1 MKTKIKR
8 HSRSVLSVV
17 LAVCM
22 LLSCMT
28 AGMIMTDAAKVDGES
43 VSWNSSTDRFSYSV
57 NNGTWHDAYFSSG
70 GVTTFTVPN
79 DNSTVQFKLNF
90 NGTVYNHNSSQST
103 FSADGMHSKDG
114 ETRLA
119 KTGGSDY
126 SVSGV
131 YADTYTV
138 KLTTTVNNGEVNFKI
153 NGTYVERASYWT
165 VVGDSEELFGGTW
178 NTTNTDN
185 DLDLTKT
192 PYEWTKNG
200 VFLSAG
206 DIEYKVVKNHDW
218 KGCYPSGDNQKKT
231 VDASGI
237 YNVKVTYDG
246 NATLTMTIEPA
257 AKRTLTVQQITN
269 ATVTASYGSQTAA
282 EGQSLTEVPA
292 GADVTV
298 NVTPDSG
305 HKCTGVSAGSSTATG
320 SGTNWTL
327 KMPNSDATLSATIAA
342 YTAQMRTIY
351 FYNKYTQYPMVTIYA
366 YYKDGSGNITEE
378 IFGTGKTMTKLPNSD
393 IWTID
398 VPEDAYVK
406 FMGEGKNTG
415 ELQPVDNHPAAPKYV
430 PGPDR
435 DNPGNGGDWGEYIER
450 NNVYSVNEGENM
462 SSSNLF
468 TGITATFFDYY
479 VDNEVTGGWLT
490 GITAESDYKCSGY
503 TNDPY
508 RTYLNAALSNY
519 ADNTNEPKNNITYPL
534 YWGNNKNIN
543 GDDIDAIA
551 NVHSGDLFN
560 FYLSVNNSAK
570 LNPPSTAM
578 QSLAGNTLAG
588 GNIHHYKADAA
599 DNNGAAMAFF
609 DEDFL
614 SGENSQSK
622 ALATILHSPKFPV
635 RKDAASRTLYL
646 DTSAN
651 TGWEGYNAVM
661 RAVFFNSSTDE
672 AGRHIVQAAKVADH
686 LYAVAVPS
694 DYAKVQW
701 WRGDPNNVGNA
712 WNYGN
717 EVSIPT
723 DNNIVCKI
731 KNGAFDN
738 NDEWVASSSTTTTHT
753 YYEYDSTNGKDNA
766 YITDINTTDK
776 TANLSYYDQASGKY
790 VQSQNNI
797 KGFFPFDYNNV
808 ISAPYDVKKVYL
820 NLNNIWNTENNAV
833 FYAYF
838 MGGSG
843 FPKWVPMTLDNTVN
857 YYSCEI
863 PSGATGVIFVR
874 QNSQGANFPSW
885 DSKYNQTNDLSIP
898 TDQKVIYKITGWGTD
913 KSTGEWT
920 SSNNV
925 VVEKKVT
932 STNNFADPTGR
943 LAHDQGFGMKLEI
956 PFTLNKYGVNKDGSP
971 QTFDFSGDDDLWV
984 YIDDKLVLDLGG
996 AHGRTTGTINFN
1008 SMQAVADTAAAVTTG
1023 TDQVD
1028 GEIRSYDFSSII
1040 NTAANDF
1047 NHNQIHTMTIYYM
1060 ERGMFDSNLRFG
1072 FSFSAVDTLFSAEKK
1087 IRTRS
1092 LNSGFF
1098 VDNGLTGAKSNMSNL
1113 YLDKGV
1119 RQVTEF
1125 EKSFQSDQ
1133 FEITQTY
1140 VGPLPDGHTDIT
1152 YSIGADST
1160 TIPNATSQ
1168 IGYTLQNTDQTEK
1181 RAYFN
1186 GQFTSGDNFTMKET
1200 AKDGNKYNYT
1210 PSIIVYDE
1218 AKKLSNGN
1226 PTPFETVANATSG
1239 GQVSG
1244 NNTDGYKFL
1253 FQPINAPAAG
1263 GLEDLRIRAR
1273 FENDMKQHA
1282 LTIKK
1287 TVSDPNDTTT
1297 AFNFKIQFDFTD
1309 DKVDNYVGYPLVI
1322 NGHSDTTLSPEGRVT
1337 IKAGQSITLYGIPE
1351 KAKVQVTEVTPN
1363 APYVYDSTTVKTDG
1377 GDDVEKTPVKTPVET
1392 PVESGVRF
1400 VMGTANT
1407 IVTTKN
1413 SKGEPVH
1420 ITHTLHPDSTG
1431 QADCYVSATVQNAS
1445 GVVQNDGTFE
1455 QTDAMITVPASFIN
1469 YTSNNKLVIVL
1480 NTVPE
1485 DHSNFTNFYEKITD
1499 EMKPLAASGIPYS
1512 AEIDLPNRTATITIA
1527 IKDLF
1532 DQTTHK
1538 QLYKTLPFYSKL
1550 DLIADNF
1557 TISKQIL
1564 DGMDSTETYNINI
1577 KTKATFTTSGTATP
1591 YKGSYVIKHTDGTT
1605 DSVASDDT
1613 RTECKV
1619 ELHPNDE
1626 IKIGVV
1632 NETIFEITEEALSST
1647 YQRKFHYVSST
1658 VDGTTFNTDTADT
1671 ANVKKVTNGV
1681 LVKVTSEN
1689 KRVDINNKAWG
1700 YMIEYT
1706 YPGYLKRYGV
1716 KPGEN
1721 QKYYVSG
1728 LFSEADY
1735 DDGTVEL
1742 AEVADHSN
1750 NDVAVQGVKFKTDDI
1765 QKNFITSHAPYED
1778 NFMTDLTWN
1787 PIFVGT
1793 GANTTR
1799 FFYANDIGT
1808 EVNMKLNVVA
1818 TENKQCQVYF
1828 RIPFAY
1834 TASTENGFVP
1844 TPSSDDG
1851 GKVLKTDAIQM
1862 SVQAP
1867 YGKWFTMNNQYTE
1880 ADAKFVT
1887 APREIYEKKGDGYD
1901 KYVFLYWSMQTT
1913 KSGIKGDN
1921 THALRTTEEYK
1932 RCYYWDF
1939 NMTFYQDTIVE
1950 PVYALAGTAGTNLTP
1965 AELEARDTANGG
1977 GTNITFL
1984 ENSRNQWNRDG
1995 GNNQEIDSRKPQGDR
2010 VYSDFLLSFSWN
2022 DDMLRN
2028 ALSKKFTE
2036 KREINGEEVEV
2047 TYYLP
2052 YTVGNNELHYS
2063 GGLVIEK
2070 VAAAPEIT
2078 STSDI
2083 KTQDEYRDLYGDG
2096 EGDNL
2101 VAAAT
2106 DFINS
2111 GKTSEGNFLLN
2122 ETFSATGF
2130 DNKNQFEYSTSFA
2143 NKSHSD
2149 LTIDRPYKRFVYRA
2163 YTYLRDYD
2171 GSAATTDNCMVNG
2184 ANASPAEVNTINGHT
2199 GSLLA
2204 VSKPV
2209 YFTIYE
2215 MATIENGIP
2224 YTGQGES

>member
-17 LAVCM
+17 LALCM

-28 AGMIMTDAAKVDGES
+28 AGMIMTDAAKVDSES
-43 VSWNSSTDRFSYSV
+43 VSWNPTTDKFSYQV
-57 NNGTWHDAYFSSG
+57 NNGGWTDLSFNSN
-70 GVTTFTVPN
+70 GVTTFTVSN
-79 DNSTVQFKLNF
+79 DNSALKFKLVF

-126 SVSGV
+126 SVSGI

-153 NGTYVERASYWT
+153 NGTYVKPASSWT

-178 NTTNTDN
+178 NTTNTAN
-185 DLDLTKT
+185 DLDMTQT
-192 PYEWTKNG
+192 PYTWTKNA
-200 VFLSAG
+200 VYLSAG
-206 DIEYKVVKNHDW
+206 DIEYKVVKDYAW
-218 KGCYPSGDNQKKT
+218 AGCYPAAGNRKTTVSSSGY
-231 VDASGI
+231 
-237 YNVKVTYDG
+237 YNVTVTYDG
-246 NATLTMTIEPA
+246 KTDLKMTLAPA
-257 AKRTLTVQQITN
+257 AKRTLTVPQIAD
-269 ATVTASYGSQTAA
+269 ATVTATYGSQTAA

-292 GADVTV
+292 GADITV

-305 HKCTGVSAGSSTATG
+305 HKCTGVSGETLSAGSSTATG

-327 KMPNSDATLSATIAA
+327 KMPNSDATLAATIEA
-342 YTAQMRTIY
+342 YQAQMRRIY
-351 FYNKYTQYPMVTIYA
+351 FYNKYTQYPMVSIYA
-366 YYKDGSGNITEE
+366 YYKTGDTITDE
-378 IFGTGKTMTKLPNSD
+378 IFGSGTTMTKLPNSD

-398 VPEDAYVK
+398 VPENAYVR

-415 ELQPVDNHPAAPKYV
+415 ELQPVADHPAAPKYV

-435 DNPGNGGDWGEYIER
+435 DNPGTGGYWGEYIER

-490 GITAESDYKCSGY
+490 GIMAESDYKCSGY

-519 ADNTNEPKNNITYPL
+519 ADNNITYPL

-543 GDDIDAIA
+543 GDNTDATA
-551 NVHSGDLFN
+551 NVHSGDLYN

-578 QSLAGNTLAG
+578 QGLAGNSLAG
-588 GNIHHYKADAA
+588 GNIHHYKADVT

-614 SGENSQSK
+614 SGENSKNK

-635 RKDAASRTLYL
+635 RKDAASKTLYL

-651 TGWEGYNAVM
+651 TGWENDNAVM
-661 RAVFFNSSTDE
+661 RAVFFNSATNE

-694 DYAKVQW
+694 NYAKVQW
-701 WRGDPNNVGNA
+701 WRGDPNDVGTP

-717 EVSIPT
+717 DVSIPT
-723 DNNIVCKI
+723 DNNIACKI
-731 KNGAFDN
+731 KDGAFNN

-932 STNNFADPTGR
+932 STNNFADPTER

-1028 GEIRSYDFSSII
+1028 GGIRSYDFSSII

-1098 VDNGLTGAKSNMSNL
+1098 VDNGLTGAESNMSDL
-1113 YLDKGV
+1113 KLDKGV

-1133 FEITQTY
+1133 FDITQTY
-1140 VGPLPDGHTDIT
+1140 VGPLPEGRTDIT

-1160 TIPNATSQ
+1160 TISNATNP

-1186 GQFTSGDNFTMKET
+1186 GQFTSGDTFTMKET

-1226 PTPFETVANATSG
+1226 PTPFETVANATSR

-1287 TVSDPNDTTT
+1287 TVSDPADTTT

-1351 KAKVQVTEVTPN
+1351 NAKIKVVEITSPEG
-1363 APYVYDSTTVKTDG
+1363 YVYDSTTVKTDG
-1377 GDDVEKTPVKTPVET
+1377 GLTVDTEDET
-1392 PVESGVRF
+1392 QGVSF
-1400 VMGTANT
+1400 EMGTANT
-1407 IVTTKN
+1407 VVTFKN

-1445 GVVQNDGTFE
+1445 GDVQTGGNFE
-1455 QTDAMITVPASFIN
+1455 QTDAMITVPAEFIN
-1469 YTSNNKLVIVL
+1469 YTSTNKLVIVL
-1480 NTVPE
+1480 NTVPA

-1499 EMKPLAASGIPYS
+1499 EMKTLAASGIPYS
-1512 AEIDLPNRTATITIA
+1512 AEIDLPNRTATITIE

-1532 DQTTHK
+1532 DATTHK
-1538 QLYKTLPFYSKL
+1538 QLYKTLPFYSEL
-1550 DLIADNF
+1550 QSYCYTVVF
-1557 TISKQIL
+1557 TYTSRLWGDQ
-1564 DGMDSTETYNINI
+1564 TYT
-1577 KTKATFTTSGTATP
+1577 TKGFFTAEEL
-1591 YKGSYVIKHTDGTT
+1591 KKYVDHI
-1605 DSVASDDT
+1605 
-1613 RTECKV
+1613 
-1619 ELHPNDE
+1619 
-1626 IKIGVV
+1626 
-1632 NETIFEITEEALSST
+1632 NETEGIVL
-1647 YQRKFHYVSST
+1647 K
-1658 VDGTTFNTDTADT
+1658 TAE
-1671 ANVKKVTNGV
+1671 TN
-1681 LVKVTSEN
+1681 SPRDE
-1689 KRVDINNKAWG
+1689 
-1700 YMIEYT
+1700 
-1706 YPGYLKRYGV
+1706 
-1716 KPGEN
+1716 
-1721 QKYYVSG
+1721 
-1728 LFSEADY
+1728 F
-1735 DDGTVEL
+1735 
-1742 AEVADHSN
+1742 
-1750 NDVAVQGVKFKTDDI
+1750 I
-1765 QKNFITSHAPYED
+1765 QKKAPYED
-1778 NFMTDLTWN
+1778 NFKQTVSWILKDKTNEN
-1787 PIFVGT
+1787 PKGVEITQNIT
-1793 GANTTR
+1793 GHEIVLNITGMNTSNTTIP
-1799 FFYANDIGT
+1799 FKMN
-1808 EVNMKLNVVA
+1808 L
-1818 TENKQCQVYF
+1818 
-1828 RIPFAY
+1828 PFAY
-1834 TASTENGFVP
+1834 TATDKGMVYTSVNEDGSVNYDANQRLFEDNTGFEQLYSLNNDR
-1844 TPSSDDG
+1844 TPSN
-1851 GKVLKTDAIQM
+1851 ACF
-1862 SVQAP
+1862 VQAP
-1867 YGKWFTMNNQYTE
+1867 ESVNNNGVVKHFSYWNVY
-1880 ADAKFVT
+1880 D
-1887 APREIYEKKGDGYD
+1887 YEN
-1901 KYVFLYWSMQTT
+1901 TT
-1913 KSGIKGDN
+1913 LI
-1921 THALRTTEEYK
+1921 R
-1932 RCYYWDF
+1932 RCYSRKF
-1939 NMTFYQDTIVE
+1939 NLAFYEPYYIVPIYNEFDHISSQASQAQEWGSKKEATIH
-1950 PVYALAGTAGTNLTP
+1950 
-1965 AELEARDTANGG
+1965 
-1977 GTNITFL
+1977 FL
-1984 ENSRNQWNRDG
+1984 ENSRNQWNLGGGNKVRDVDSYWEAYGDRLFSDFVVEYRYNNKLISSYTAEDNVKTGIVIERVKELNNTADG
-1995 GNNQEIDSRKPQGDR
+1995 GKDTKLSHYSAVTEDPDQGVDTVKTYVNNNFQKIDDKALLNSAID
-2010 VYSDFLLSFSWN
+2010 YSDL
-2022 DDMLRN
+2022 
-2028 ALSKKFTE
+2028 
-2036 KREINGEEVEV
+2036 
-2047 TYYLP
+2047 
-2052 YTVGNNELHYS
+2052 
-2063 GGLVIEK
+2063 
-2070 VAAAPEIT
+2070 
-2078 STSDI
+2078 
-2083 KTQDEYRDLYGDG
+2083 
-2096 EGDNL
+2096 
-2101 VAAAT
+2101 
-2106 DFINS
+2106 
-2111 GKTSEGNFLLN
+2111 
-2122 ETFSATGF
+2122 
-2130 DNKNQFEYSTSFA
+2130 DNKNMREVYYGFA
-2143 NKSHSD
+2143 NIYQADQGTNAGNPTTLKNY
-2149 LTIDRPYKRFVYRA
+2149 LYRA
-2163 YTYLRDYD
+2163 YAYIKVD
-2171 GSAATTDNCMVNG
+2171 TDDAV
-2184 ANASPAEVNTINGHT
+2184 
-2199 GSLLA
+2199 
-2204 VSKPV
+2204 VSKPA
-2209 YFTIYE
+2209 YFTIYD
-2215 MATIENGIP
+2215 MASIECYYDNPDAKG
-2224 YTGQGES
+2224 GMS

>member
-17 LAVCM
+17 LALCM

-28 AGMIMTDAAKVDGES
+28 AGMIMTDAAKVDSES
-43 VSWNSSTDRFSYSV
+43 VSWNPTTDKFSYQV
-57 NNGTWHDAYFSSG
+57 NNGGWTDLSFNSN
-70 GVTTFTVPN
+70 GVTTFTVSN
-79 DNSTVQFKLNF
+79 DNSALEFKLVF

-153 NGTYVERASYWT
+153 NGTYVKPASSWT

-178 NTTNTDN
+178 NTTNTAN
-185 DLDLTKT
+185 DLDMTQN
-192 PYEWTKNG
+192 PYTWTKNA
-200 VFLSAG
+200 VYLSAG
-206 DIEYKVVKNHDW
+206 DIEYKVVKNHAW
-218 KGCYPSGDNQKKT
+218 AGCYPAAGNRKTTVSSSGY
-231 VDASGI
+231 
-237 YNVKVTYDG
+237 YNVTVTYDG
-246 NATLTMTIEPA
+246 NTDLKMTLDHA
-257 AKRTLTVQQITN
+257 AKRTLTVPQIAD
-269 ATVTASYGSQTAA
+269 ATVTATYGSQTAA

-342 YTAQMRTIY
+342 YTAQMRRIY
-351 FYNKYTQYPMVTIYA
+351 FYNKYTQYPMVSIYA
-366 YYKDGSGNITEE
+366 YYKTGDTITDE
-378 IFGTGKTMTKLPNSD
+378 IFGSGTTMTKMANSD
-393 IWTID
+393 LWYID
-398 VPEDAYVK
+398 VPEDAYVR
-406 FMGEGKNTG
+406 FMGEGYSTG
-415 ELQPVDNHPAAPKYV
+415 ELTQNSTKPKYI
-430 PGPDR
+430 PGTNRID
-435 DNPGNGGDWGEYIER
+435 PGNGGDWGEYIER
-450 NNVYSVNEGENM
+450 NNVYSVNEGDNM

-490 GITAESDYKCSGY
+490 GIMAESDYKCSGY

-508 RTYLNAALSNY
+508 RTYINAALSNY
-519 ADNTNEPKNNITYPL
+519 ADNNITYPL

-543 GDDIDAIA
+543 GDNTDATA
-551 NVHSGDLFN
+551 NVHPGDLFN

-578 QSLAGNTLAG
+578 QGLAGNTLAG

-614 SGENSQSK
+614 SGENSKNK

-646 DTSAN
+646 DTSSF
-651 TGWEGYNAVM
+651 TSWENDNAVM
-661 RAVFFNSSTDE
+661 RAVFFNSATNE

-701 WRGDPNNVGNA
+701 WRGDPNDVGNA
-712 WNYGN
+712 LNYGN
-717 EVSIPT
+717 EVSIPA
-723 DNNIVCKI
+723 DNKIVCKI
-731 KNGAFDN
+731 KDWN
-738 NDEWVASSSTTTTHT
+738 NNEEWIASTSTTTTHT

-766 YITDINTTDK
+766 YITDINTTEK

-808 ISAPYDVKKVYL
+808 VAADTYPTDTIYVDVSSV
-820 NLNNIWNTENNAV
+820 
-833 FYAYF
+833 
-838 MGGSG
+838 SG
-843 FPKWVPMTLDNTVN
+843 AN
-857 YYSCEI
+857 YYGAYLFKTGQTGTWITLTQHSEDTYKFDNSAGYDAVILTRGDTEAKAKSFDQCWNRTDDVTI
-863 PSGATGVIFVR
+863 PNGTS
-874 QNSQGANFPSW
+874 
-885 DSKYNQTNDLSIP
+885 NQTTIKLEYDASQFNGKGMKWSH
-898 TDQKVIYKITGWGTD
+898 Q
-913 KSTGEWT
+913 ET
-920 SSNNV
+920 SGLQPV
-925 VVEKKVT
+925 QG
-932 STNNFADPTGR
+932 NNFADPTGR

-996 AHGRTTGTINFN
+996 AHARTTGTINFN

-1028 GEIRSYDFSSII
+1028 GRIRSYDFSSII

-1098 VDNGLTGAKSNMSNL
+1098 VDNGLTGDESNMSDL
-1113 YLDKGV
+1113 KLDKGV
-1119 RQVTEF
+1119 RQVTKF

-1140 VGPLPDGHTDIT
+1140 VGHLPDGHTDIT

-1160 TIPNATSQ
+1160 TIPNATSR
-1168 IGYTLQNTDQTEK
+1168 ISYTLQNTDQTEK

-1186 GQFTSGDNFTMKET
+1186 GQFASGDTFTMKET

-1226 PTPFETVANATSG
+1226 PTPFETVANATSR

-1273 FENDMKQHA
+1273 FENNMKQHA

-1309 DKVDNYVGYPLVI
+1309 DNVDNYVGYPLVI

-1377 GDDVEKTPVKTPVET
+1377 GDDVEKTPVKTPV
-1392 PVESGVRF
+1392 VSGVRF

-1431 QADCYVSATVQNAS
+1431 RADCYVSATVQDADGNVQS
-1445 GVVQNDGTFE
+1445 GGNFE
-1455 QTDAMITVPASFIN
+1455 QTDAMITVPAEFIK
-1469 YTSNNKLVIVL
+1469 YDSDNKLVIVL

-1499 EMKPLAASGIPYS
+1499 EMKTLAASGIPYS
-1512 AEIDLPNRTATITIA
+1512 AEIDLPNRTATITIE

-1532 DQTTHK
+1532 DATTHK
-1538 QLYKTLPFYSKL
+1538 QLYKTLPFYSEL
-1550 DLIADNF
+1550 QSYCYTVVF
-1557 TISKQIL
+1557 TYTSRLWGDQ
-1564 DGMDSTETYNINI
+1564 TYT
-1577 KTKATFTTSGTATP
+1577 TKGFFTAEEL
-1591 YKGSYVIKHTDGTT
+1591 KKYVDHI
-1605 DSVASDDT
+1605 
-1613 RTECKV
+1613 
-1619 ELHPNDE
+1619 
-1626 IKIGVV
+1626 
-1632 NETIFEITEEALSST
+1632 NETEGIVL
-1647 YQRKFHYVSST
+1647 K
-1658 VDGTTFNTDTADT
+1658 TAE
-1671 ANVKKVTNGV
+1671 TN
-1681 LVKVTSEN
+1681 SPRDE
-1689 KRVDINNKAWG
+1689 
-1700 YMIEYT
+1700 
-1706 YPGYLKRYGV
+1706 
-1716 KPGEN
+1716 
-1721 QKYYVSG
+1721 
-1728 LFSEADY
+1728 F
-1735 DDGTVEL
+1735 
-1742 AEVADHSN
+1742 
-1750 NDVAVQGVKFKTDDI
+1750 I
-1765 QKNFITSHAPYED
+1765 QKKAPYED
-1778 NFMTDLTWN
+1778 NFKQTVSWLLRDYNESTDPKGVRVTQKIKDHEIVLN
-1787 PIFVGT
+1787 IT
-1793 GANTTR
+1793 GMNTSDTTIK
-1799 FFYANDIGT
+1799 FKM
-1808 EVNMKLNVVA
+1808 EL
-1818 TENKQCQVYF
+1818 
-1828 RIPFAY
+1828 PFAY
-1834 TASTENGFVP
+1834 KATNEGMEYTSVNEDGSVNYDANQPLFERKTGFEQLYSLNNDR
-1844 TPSSDDG
+1844 TPSN
-1851 GKVLKTDAIQM
+1851 ACF
-1862 SVQAP
+1862 VQAP
-1867 YGKWFTMNNQYTE
+1867 ESMKKDG
-1880 ADAKFVT
+1880 FVKHFSYWNVYD
-1887 APREIYEKKGDGYD
+1887 YEN
-1901 KYVFLYWSMQTT
+1901 TT
-1913 KSGIKGDN
+1913 LI
-1921 THALRTTEEYK
+1921 R
-1932 RCYYWDF
+1932 RCYSRKF
-1939 NMTFYQDTIVE
+1939 NLAFYEPYYIV
-1950 PVYALAGTAGTNLTP
+1950 PVYNEDNHISSQASQAKEW
-1965 AELEARDTANGG
+1965 AENREAT
-1977 GTNITFL
+1977 IHFL
-1984 ENSRNQWNRDG
+1984 ENSRNQWNLDG
-1995 GNNQEIDSRKPQGDR
+1995 GNQVSEVDADWLAYGDR
-2010 VYSDFLLSFSWN
+2010 LFSDFVVEYRYNNKLISSYAPEDNVKTGIVIERVKDLNNTADGGKDTDLRNYSDVTGATDQGVATVETYVNNNFQKINGKALLKS
-2022 DDMLRN
+2022 
-2028 ALSKKFTE
+2028 
-2036 KREINGEEVEV
+2036 EIN
-2047 TYYLP
+2047 
-2052 YTVGNNELHYS
+2052 YT
-2063 GGLVIEK
+2063 
-2070 VAAAPEIT
+2070 
-2078 STSDI
+2078 
-2083 KTQDEYRDLYGDG
+2083 DL
-2096 EGDNL
+2096 
-2101 VAAAT
+2101 
-2106 DFINS
+2106 
-2111 GKTSEGNFLLN
+2111 
-2122 ETFSATGF
+2122 
-2130 DNKNQFEYSTSFA
+2130 DNKNMREIYYGFA
-2143 NKSHSD
+2143 NIYQADQGVNAGNPTTLKNY
-2149 LTIDRPYKRFVYRA
+2149 LYRA
-2163 YTYLRDYD
+2163 YAYIKVGND
-2171 GSAATTDNCMVNG
+2171 AAVV
-2184 ANASPAEVNTINGHT
+2184 SQPA
-2199 GSLLA
+2199 
-2204 VSKPV
+2204 
-2209 YFTIYE
+2209 YFTIYD
-2215 MATIENGIP
+2215 MASIECYYDNPTAG
-2224 YTGQGES
+2224 GGMS

>member
-1 MKTKIKR
+1 MKKQIKR
-8 HSRSVLSVV
+8 FSKSTLAVV
-17 LAVCM
+17 LTLC
-22 LLSCMT
+22 LLFSCMT
-28 AGMIMTDAAKVDGES
+28 AGMIMTDAAKVDSES

-57 NNGTWHDAYFSSG
+57 NNGTWQDAYFSSG

-79 DNSTVQFKLNF
+79 NNSTVQFKLNF
-90 NGTVYNHNSSQST
+90 NGTVYNHTSSQST
-103 FSADGMHSKDG
+103 FSAGGMHSKDG

-126 SVSGV
+126 SVTGV

-153 NGTYVERASYWT
+153 NGTYVEQASSWT

-178 NTTNTDN
+178 GITNGDN
-185 DLDLTKT
+185 DLDMNKT

-206 DIEYKVVKNHDW
+206 DIEYKVVKNHAW
-218 KGCYPSGDNQKKT
+218 AGCYPSGDNQKKT
-231 VDASGI
+231 VAASGI

-257 AKRTLTVQQITN
+257 AKRTLTVPQIAN

-292 GADVTV
+292 GADVTI
-298 NVTPDSG
+298 NVTPDAG
-305 HKCTGVSAGSSTATG
+305 YKCTGASAGGNTATG

-327 KMPNSDATLSATIAA
+327 EMPNSDATLAATIMA
-342 YTAQMRTIY
+342 YQAPMRRIY
-351 FYNKYTQYPMVTIYA
+351 FYNKYTQYPMVSIYA
-366 YYKDGSGNITEE
+366 YYKTGDTISDE
-378 IFGTGKTMTKLPNSD
+378 IFGSGTTMTKMANSD
-393 IWTID
+393 LWYID
-398 VPEDAYVK
+398 VPEDAYVR
-406 FMGEGKNTG
+406 FMGDGYSTG
-415 ELQPVDNHPAAPKYV
+415 ELTQDPAKPKYI

-435 DNPGNGGDWGEYIER
+435 KDPREDGYWGEYIER
-450 NNVYSVNEGENM
+450 NNVYSVNEGDNM

-508 RTYLNAALSNY
+508 RNYLNAALSNY

-543 GDDIDAIA
+543 GSNSGDTA
-551 NVHSGDLFN
+551 NVNGALYN
-560 FYLSVNNSAK
+560 FYLSVNNSTK
-570 LNPPSTAM
+570 LSPYSTAI
-578 QSLAGNTLAG
+578 QGLAGNTLAG
-588 GNIHHYKADAA
+588 GNIHHYKAGAD

-614 SGENSQSK
+614 SGENSKNK

-635 RKDAASRTLYL
+635 RKDAASKTLYL

-651 TGWEGYNAVM
+651 TGWEDNNAVM
-661 RAVFFNSSTDE
+661 RAVFFNSATNE
-672 AGRHIVQAAKVADH
+672 AGRHIVQAAKVTDH

-701 WRGDPNNVGNA
+701 WRGNPNDVGTP

-723 DNNIVCKI
+723 DNKIVCKI
-731 KNGAFDN
+731 KTGSYDK
-738 NDEWVASSSTTTTHT
+738 NDEWIASTSTTTTHT

-766 YITDINTTDK
+766 YITDINTTEK
-776 TANLSYYDQASGKY
+776 TANLSYYDQDSGKS
-790 VQSQNNI
+790 VVSQSSGSP
-797 KGFFPFDYNNV
+797 KGFFPFDYNNI
-808 ISAPYDVKKVYL
+808 ISTSCTPDKVYL
-820 NLNNIWNTENNAV
+820 NPNDDWKSNGAI
-833 FYAYF
+833 FYALF
-838 MGGSG
+838 MDKSVTPEVNQWKIMELDSTTGYYACD
-843 FPKWVPMTLDNTVN
+843 VPPRYQGKKV
-857 YYSCEI
+857 
-863 PSGATGVIFVR
+863 VFVR
-874 QNSQGANFPSW
+874 MNPNGALVPSF
-885 DSKYNQTNDLSIP
+885 DSGSKWNQTDDLDVP
-898 TDQKVIYKITGWGTD
+898 TTTSVVCTITGWD
-913 KSTGEWT
+913 KSSKWESDSRITVPKG
-920 SSNNV
+920 NG
-925 VVEKKVT
+925 
-932 STNNFADPTGR
+932 FADPTGR

-956 PFTLNKYGVNKDGSP
+956 PFTLNKNGVNEDGSP

-1023 TDQVD
+1023 TDQVN
-1028 GEIRSYDFSSII
+1028 GGIRSYDFSGII
-1040 NTAANDF
+1040 NTAASNF
-1047 NHNQIHTMTIYYM
+1047 NHNQIHNMTIYYM

-1098 VDNGLTGAKSNMSNL
+1098 ADNGLNGAESNMSNL

-1133 FEITQTY
+1133 FDITQTF
-1140 VGPLPDGHTDIT
+1140 VGPLPDDHTDIT
-1152 YSIGADST
+1152 YTIGADST
-1160 TIPNATSQ
+1160 TISNASSP
-1168 IGYTLQNTDQTEK
+1168 IGYTLQNTDQTEN

-1186 GQFTSGDNFTMKET
+1186 GQFKSGDTFTMKET
-1200 AKDGNKYNYT
+1200 AKTGNKYNYT

-1226 PTPFETVANATSG
+1226 PTPFATVADATSR

-1273 FENDMKQHA
+1273 FENNMKQHA

-1287 TVSDPNDTTT
+1287 TVSDPADTTT
-1297 AFNFKIQFDFTD
+1297 EFNFEIQFDFTD
-1309 DKVDNYVGYPLVI
+1309 DDVDNYVGYPLVI

-1337 IKAGQSITLYGIPE
+1337 ITAGQSKTLYGIPE
-1351 KAKVQVTEVTPN
+1351 NAKIRVVETTSNPAINEG
-1363 APYVYDSTTVKTDG
+1363 YVYDSATVKTDG
-1377 GDDVEKTPVKTPVET
+1377 GLTVDTKAET
-1392 PVESGVRF
+1392 QGVSF

-1407 IVTTKN
+1407 VVTFKN

-1445 GVVQNDGTFE
+1445 GVVQTNGNFE
-1455 QTDAMITVPASFIN
+1455 QTDAMITVPAEFIK
-1469 YTSNNKLVIVL
+1469 YDSANKLVIVL
-1480 NTVPE
+1480 NTVPA

-1499 EMKPLAASGIPYS
+1499 EMKTLAASGIPYS
-1512 AEIDLPNRTATITIA
+1512 ATIDLPNRTATITVQ

-1532 DQTTHK
+1532 DATTHK

-1550 DLIADNF
+1550 DIIADNF
-1557 TISKQIL
+1557 TISKKIL
-1564 DGMDSTETYNINI
+1564 DGMDSTETYIINI
-1577 KTKATFTTSGTATP
+1577 KTKATFTTSGTATA
-1591 YKGSYVIKHTDGTT
+1591 YKGPYVIKHADGITADT
-1605 DSVASDDT
+1605 SVASDDT

-1632 NETIFEITEEALSST
+1632 TDTNFEITEEALSAT

-1658 VDGTTFNTDTADT
+1658 VDDTTFNTDTADT

-1706 YPGYLKRYGV
+1706 YPGYLQRYGV
-1716 KPGEN
+1716 NTGVD

-1742 AEVADHSN
+1742 AEVQDHSN
-1750 NDVAVQGVKFKTDDI
+1750 GNELVQGVRFKTDDI

-1787 PIFVGT
+1787 PLFEGET
-1793 GANTTR
+1793 GANTNR
-1799 FFYANDIGT
+1799 FFYADNTGE
-1808 EVNMKLNVVA
+1808 EVNMKTDAVVTA
-1818 TENKQCQVYF
+1818 KKICLVYF
-1828 RIPFAY
+1828 KLPFAY
-1834 TASTENGFVP
+1834 KTSNNGLVA
-1844 TPSSDDG
+1844 TPSQDHD
-1851 GKVLKTDAIQM
+1851 GKVLMTDAKQM
-1862 SVQAP
+1862 SGQTP
-1867 YGKWFTMNNQYTE
+1867 YGKWYTLNNKYTE
-1880 ADAKFVT
+1880 AEAQFVS
-1887 APREIYEKKGDGYD
+1887 APRELYKEKDDGSLER
-1901 KYVFLYWSMQTT
+1901 YVFLYWSMKTT
-1913 KSGIKGDN
+1913 PEG
-1921 THALRTTEEYK
+1921 HARRTTEEYK
-1932 RCYYWDF
+1932 RCYNWDF

-1950 PVYALAGTAGTNLTP
+1950 PFYALAGTEDTNLTP
-1965 AELEARDTANGG
+1965 AQLEARDTANGG

-1995 GNNQEIDSRKPQGDR
+1995 GYNQEDPSREHQGDR
-2010 VYSDFLLSFSWN
+2010 VYSDFLLSFSYN

-2028 ALSKKFTE
+2028 ALSKKITE
-2036 KREINGEEVEV
+2036 TRNIDGKDVEF

-2052 YTVGNNELHYS
+2052 YTVDNNELHYS
-2063 GGLVIEK
+2063 GGLVIER
-2070 VAAAPEIT
+2070 VECPDIT

-2083 KTQDEYRDLYGDG
+2083 KTQDQYRQTYGD
-2096 EGDNL
+2096 GDNL

-2111 GKTSEGNFLLN
+2111 GKTSDGNFLLN
-2122 ETFSATGF
+2122 ETFSAAGF

-2143 NKSHSD
+2143 NKSHTNLS
-2149 LTIDRPYKRFVYRA
+2149 DRPYKSYVYRA

-2171 GSAATTDNCMVNG
+2171 GRAATTGNCMVG
-2184 ANASPAEVNTINGHT
+2184 GSAASDAEVSKINGHT

>member
-17 LAVCM
+17 LALCM

-28 AGMIMTDAAKVDGES
+28 AGMIMTDAAKVDSES
-43 VSWNSSTDRFSYSV
+43 VSWNPATDKFSYKV
-57 NNGTWHDAYFSSG
+57 GSG
-70 GVTTFTVPN
+70 EWTDLSFNSNGVTTFTVSN
-79 DNSTVQFKLNF
+79 DNSTLEFKLVF
-90 NGTVYNHNSSQST
+90 NGTVYNHDSSQST

-119 KTGGSDY
+119 KIGGSDY

-153 NGTYVERASYWT
+153 NGTFVEPASSWT

-178 NTTNTDN
+178 NTTNTAN
-185 DLDLTKT
+185 GLDMTKT
-192 PYEWTKNG
+192 PYEWTKNA
-200 VFLSAG
+200 VYLSAG
-206 DIEYKVVKNHDW
+206 DIEYKVVKNHAW
-218 KGCYPSGDNQKKT
+218 AGCYPAAGNRKTTVSSSGY
-231 VDASGI
+231 
-237 YNVKVTYDG
+237 YNVTVTYDG
-246 NATLTMTIEPA
+246 KTDLKMTLAPA
-257 AKRTLTVQQITN
+257 AKCTLTVPQIAD
-269 ATVTASYGSQTAA
+269 ATVTATYGSQTAA
-282 EGQSLTEVPA
+282 EGQSLTNVPA
-292 GADVTV
+292 GADVSVTV
-298 NVTPDSG
+298 IPDSG
-305 HKCTGVSAGSSTATG
+305 HKCTGVSGETLSAGSSTATG

-327 KMPNSDATLSATIAA
+327 KMPNSDAMLAATIVA
-342 YTAQMRTIY
+342 YQAQMRRIY
-351 FYNKYTQYPMVTIYA
+351 FYNKYTQYPMVSIYA
-366 YYKDGSGNITEE
+366 YYKTGDTITDE
-378 IFGTGKTMTKLPNSD
+378 IFGSGTTMTKMANSD
-393 IWTID
+393 LWYID
-398 VPEDAYVK
+398 VPEDAYVR
-406 FMGEGKNTG
+406 FMGEGYSTG
-415 ELQPVDNHPAAPKYV
+415 ELTQNSTKPKYI
-430 PGPDR
+430 PGTNRKD
-435 DNPGNGGDWGEYIER
+435 PGNGGYWGEYIER
-450 NNVYSVNEGENM
+450 NNVYSVNEGDNM

-543 GDDIDAIA
+543 GDDIDAPA
-551 NVHSGDLFN
+551 NVHPGDLFN

-578 QSLAGNTLAG
+578 QGLAGNTLAG

-635 RKDAASRTLYL
+635 RKDAASKTLYL

-651 TGWEGYNAVM
+651 TGWENDNAVM
-661 RAVFFNSSTDE
+661 RAVFFNSATDE

-701 WRGDPNNVGNA
+701 WRGDPNDVGTR

-717 EVSIPT
+717 DVSIPT
-723 DNNIVCKI
+723 DNKIVCKI
-731 KNGAFDN
+731 KDGEFNN

-766 YITDINTTDK
+766 YITDINTTEK
-776 TANLSYYDQASGKY
+776 TANLSYYDQASGKH
-790 VQSQNNI
+790 VQSQNNL
-797 KGFFPFDYNNV
+797 KGFFPFDYNNIIAAATYPTDTIYV
-808 ISAPYDVKKVYL
+808 DVS
-820 NLNNIWNTENNAV
+820 NNSGGASYW
-833 FYAYF
+833 AYF
-838 MGGSG
+838 YNS
-843 FPKWVPMTLDNTVN
+843 TSDNTTVKMTPVSGNN
-857 YYSCEI
+857 YTVSNPGNYSH
-863 PSGATGVIFVR
+863 VIFTKSDT
-874 QNSQGANFPSW
+874 QDFKWTTKTQ
-885 DSKYNQTNDLSIP
+885 DLDVP
-898 TDQKVIYKITGWGTD
+898 NG
-913 KSTGEWT
+913 
-920 SSNNV
+920 SNN
-925 VVEKKVT
+925 KT
-932 STNNFADPTGR
+932 SYRYYNNGGNDAWYETAGLQPIASNTNNFADPTGR

-1023 TDQVD
+1023 TDQVN
-1028 GEIRSYDFSSII
+1028 GGIRSYDFSGII

-1098 VDNGLTGAKSNMSNL
+1098 VDNGLTDDESNMSDL
-1113 YLDKGV
+1113 KLDKGV

-1133 FEITQTY
+1133 FDITQTY
-1140 VGPLPDGHTDIT
+1140 VDPLPDDHTDIT
-1152 YSIGADST
+1152 YSIGAVST
-1160 TIPNATSQ
+1160 TISNASGR
-1168 IGYTLQNTDQTEK
+1168 ISYTLQNTDQTEK

-1186 GQFTSGDNFTMKET
+1186 GQFASGDTFTMKET
-1200 AKDGNKYNYT
+1200 AKVGNKYNYT

-1226 PTPFETVANATSG
+1226 PTPFATVANATSG

-1253 FQPINAPAAG
+1253 FQPINEPVAG

-1309 DKVDNYVGYPLVI
+1309 DNVDNYVGYPLVI

-1377 GDDVEKTPVKTPVET
+1377 GDDVEKTPVKTPV
-1392 PVESGVRF
+1392 VSGVRF

-1591 YKGSYVIKHTDGTT
+1591 YKGPYVIKHTDGTT

-1613 RTECKV
+1613 RTECQV
-1619 ELHPNDE
+1619 TLHPNEE

-1681 LVKVTSEN
+1681 LVKVTSDN
-1689 KRVDINNKAWG
+1689 KKVDINNKAWG

-1735 DDGTVEL
+1735 VDKVEL
-1742 AEVADHSN
+1742 AEVQDHSN
-1750 NDVAVQGVKFKTDDI
+1750 GNELVQGVKFKNDDI

-1787 PIFVGT
+1787 PIFDGT

-1808 EVNMKLNVVA
+1808 EVNMKPNVVA
-1818 TENKQCQVYF
+1818 TENKHCKVYF
-1828 RIPFAY
+1828 QIPFAY

-1851 GKVLKTDAIQM
+1851 GKVLMIAPKQM
-1862 SVQAP
+1862 DVQAP
-1867 YGKWFTMNNQYTE
+1867 YGKWYTMNNKYTE
-1880 ADAKFVT
+1880 AEAKFVT
-1887 APREIYEKKGDGYD
+1887 APREIYKKKGENDYE
-1901 KYVFLYWSMQTT
+1901 KYVFLYWSMKTT
-1913 KSGIKGDN
+1913 PTGHDR
-1921 THALRTTEEYK
+1921 RTTEEYK

-1950 PVYALAGTAGTNLTP
+1950 PVYALAGEEGTNLTP
-1965 AELEARDTANGG
+1965 AQLEASDTANGN

-1995 GNNQEIDSRKPQGDR
+1995 GYNQEDPSREHQGDR
-2010 VYSDFLLSFSWN
+2010 VYSDFLLSFSYN

-2028 ALSKKFTE
+2028 ALSKKITE
-2036 KREINGEEVEV
+2036 TVGEGEDAEEV
-2047 TYYLP
+2047 TYYAP
-2052 YTVGNNELHYS
+2052 YKVGGNELHYS
-2063 GGLVIEK
+2063 GGLVIER
-2070 VAAAPEIT
+2070 VVCDDIT
-2078 STSDI
+2078 STSNI
-2083 KTQDEYRDLYGDG
+2083 KTQDQYRALYGEGEG

-2111 GKTSEGNFLLN
+2111 GKRNEGNFLLN
-2122 ETFSATGF
+2122 ETFSAAGF

-2143 NKSHSD
+2143 NKRHTD
-2149 LTIDRPYKRFVYRA
+2149 LSIDTPYKGYVYRA

-2171 GSAATTDNCMVNG
+2171 GSAATTGNCMVNG
-2184 ANASPAEVNTINGHT
+2184 SPASTAEVNKIKNHN

>member
-17 LAVCM
+17 LALCM

-28 AGMIMTDAAKVDGES
+28 AGMIMTDAAKVDSES
-43 VSWNSSTDRFSYSV
+43 VSWNPTTDKFSYQV
-57 NNGTWHDAYFSSG
+57 NNGGWTDLSFNSN
-70 GVTTFTVPN
+70 GVTTFTVSN
-79 DNSTVQFKLNF
+79 DNSTLEFKLVF
-90 NGTVYNHNSSQST
+90 NGTVYNHSSSQST
-103 FSADGMHSKDG
+103 FSANGMRSKDG
-114 ETRLA
+114 QTRLA
-119 KTGGSDY
+119 KTGGSNY

-153 NGTYVERASYWT
+153 NGTFVEQASSWT

-178 NTTNTDN
+178 NTTNTAN
-185 DLDLTKT
+185 DLDMTQT
-192 PYEWTKNG
+192 PYTWTKNA
-200 VFLSAG
+200 VYLSAG
-206 DIEYKVVKNHDW
+206 DIEYKVVKNHAW
-218 KGCYPSGDNQKKT
+218 AGCYPAAGNRKTTVSSSGY
-231 VDASGI
+231 
-237 YNVKVTYDG
+237 YNVTVTYDS
-246 NATLTMTIEPA
+246 NTDLKMTLAPA
-257 AKRTLTVQQITN
+257 AKRTLTVPQIAD
-269 ATVTASYGSQTAA
+269 ATVTATYGSQTAA

-327 KMPNSDATLSATIAA
+327 KMPNSDATLAATIVA
-342 YTAQMRTIY
+342 YQAQMRRIY
-351 FYNKYTQYPMVTIYA
+351 FYNKYTQYPMVSIYA
-366 YYKDGSGNITEE
+366 YYKTGDTITDE
-378 IFGTGKTMTKLPNSD
+378 IFGSGTTMTKMANSD
-393 IWTID
+393 LWYID
-398 VPEDAYVK
+398 VPEDAYVR
-406 FMGEGKNTG
+406 FMGEGYSTG
-415 ELQPVDNHPAAPKYV
+415 ELTQNSTKPKYI
-430 PGPDR
+430 PGTNRKD
-435 DNPGNGGDWGEYIER
+435 PGNGGDWGEYIER

-490 GITAESDYKCSGY
+490 GIMAESDYKCSGY

-519 ADNTNEPKNNITYPL
+519 ADNNITYPL

-543 GDDIDAIA
+543 GDDSDATA
-551 NVHSGDLFN
+551 NVHSGDLYN

-570 LNPPSTAM
+570 LNPYSTAI
-578 QSLAGNTLAG
+578 QGLAGNSLAG
-588 GNIHHYKADAA
+588 GNIHHYKADVT

-614 SGENSQSK
+614 SGENSKNK

-651 TGWEGYNAVM
+651 TGWENDNAVM
-661 RAVFFNSSTDE
+661 RAVFFNSATDE

-701 WRGDPNNVGNA
+701 WRGDPNDVGNA

-808 ISAPYDVKKVYL
+808 VAADTYPTDTIYVDVSSV
-820 NLNNIWNTENNAV
+820 
-833 FYAYF
+833 
-838 MGGSG
+838 SG
-843 FPKWVPMTLDNTVN
+843 AN
-857 YYSCEI
+857 YYGAYLFKTGQTGTWITLTQHSEDTYKFDNSAGYDAVILTRGDTEAKAKSFDQCWNRTDDVTI
-863 PSGATGVIFVR
+863 PNGTS
-874 QNSQGANFPSW
+874 
-885 DSKYNQTNDLSIP
+885 NQTTIKLEYDASQFNGKGMKWSH
-898 TDQKVIYKITGWGTD
+898 Q
-913 KSTGEWT
+913 ET
-920 SSNNV
+920 SGLQPV
-925 VVEKKVT
+925 QG
-932 STNNFADPTGR
+932 NNFADPTGR

-1008 SMQAVADTAAAVTTG
+1008 SMKAVADTAAAVTTG

-1028 GEIRSYDFSSII
+1028 GGIRSYDFSSII
-1040 NTAANDF
+1040 NTAASNF

-1098 VDNGLTGAKSNMSNL
+1098 VDNGLTGDESNMSDL
-1113 YLDKGV
+1113 KLDKGV

-1133 FEITQTY
+1133 FDITQTY

-1160 TIPNATSQ
+1160 TIPNATSR
-1168 IGYTLQNTDQTEK
+1168 ISYKLQNTDQTEK

-1186 GQFTSGDNFTMKET
+1186 GQFTSGDTFTMKET

-1226 PTPFETVANATSG
+1226 PTPFETVADATSR

-1287 TVSDPNDTTT
+1287 TVSDPADTKI

-1309 DKVDNYVGYPLVI
+1309 DNVDNYVGYPLVI

-1431 QADCYVSATVQNAS
+1431 RADCYVSATVQDADGNVQS
-1445 GVVQNDGTFE
+1445 GGNFE
-1455 QTDAMITVPASFIN
+1455 QTDAMITVPAEFIK
-1469 YTSNNKLVIVL
+1469 YDSDNKLVIVL

-1499 EMKPLAASGIPYS
+1499 EMKTLAASGIPYS
-1512 AEIDLPNRTATITIA
+1512 AEIDLPNRTATITIE

-1532 DQTTHK
+1532 DATTHK
-1538 QLYKTLPFYSKL
+1538 QLYKTLPFYSELQCYRYTVVFTYTSRLWQDQTYTTKGFFTAEEL
-1550 DLIADNF
+1550 D
-1557 TISKQIL
+1557 K
-1564 DGMDSTETYNINI
+1564 
-1577 KTKATFTTSGTATP
+1577 
-1591 YKGSYVIKHTDGTT
+1591 YVDHI
-1605 DSVASDDT
+1605 
-1613 RTECKV
+1613 
-1619 ELHPNDE
+1619 
-1626 IKIGVV
+1626 
-1632 NETIFEITEEALSST
+1632 NETEGIVL
-1647 YQRKFHYVSST
+1647 K
-1658 VDGTTFNTDTADT
+1658 TAE
-1671 ANVKKVTNGV
+1671 TN
-1681 LVKVTSEN
+1681 SPRDE
-1689 KRVDINNKAWG
+1689 
-1700 YMIEYT
+1700 
-1706 YPGYLKRYGV
+1706 
-1716 KPGEN
+1716 
-1721 QKYYVSG
+1721 
-1728 LFSEADY
+1728 F
-1735 DDGTVEL
+1735 
-1742 AEVADHSN
+1742 
-1750 NDVAVQGVKFKTDDI
+1750 I
-1765 QKNFITSHAPYED
+1765 QKKAPYED
-1778 NFMTDLTWN
+1778 NFKQTVSWILKDKTNEN
-1787 PIFVGT
+1787 PKGVEITQNIT
-1793 GANTTR
+1793 GHEIVLNITGMNTSNTTIP
-1799 FFYANDIGT
+1799 FKMN
-1808 EVNMKLNVVA
+1808 L
-1818 TENKQCQVYF
+1818 
-1828 RIPFAY
+1828 PFAY
-1834 TASTENGFVP
+1834 TATDKGMVYTSVNEDGSVNYDANQRLFEDNTGFEQLYSLNNDR
-1844 TPSSDDG
+1844 TPSN
-1851 GKVLKTDAIQM
+1851 ACF
-1862 SVQAP
+1862 VQAP
-1867 YGKWFTMNNQYTE
+1867 ESVNNNGVVKHFSYWNVY
-1880 ADAKFVT
+1880 D
-1887 APREIYEKKGDGYD
+1887 YEN
-1901 KYVFLYWSMQTT
+1901 TT
-1913 KSGIKGDN
+1913 LI
-1921 THALRTTEEYK
+1921 R
-1932 RCYYWDF
+1932 RCYSRKF
-1939 NMTFYQDTIVE
+1939 NLAFYEPYYIVPIYNELDHISSQASQAQEWGSKKEATIH
-1950 PVYALAGTAGTNLTP
+1950 
-1965 AELEARDTANGG
+1965 
-1977 GTNITFL
+1977 FL
-1984 ENSRNQWNRDG
+1984 ENSRNQWNLGG
-1995 GNNQEIDSRKPQGDR
+1995 GNKVRDVDSYWEAYGDR
-2010 VYSDFLLSFSWN
+2010 LFSDFVVEYRYNNKLISSYAPEDNVKTGIVIERVQKLTDTEDGKDTDLSNYADVTGADDQGVADVEYYVNNNFQKIDGKALLNSAIDYSDL
-2022 DDMLRN
+2022 
-2028 ALSKKFTE
+2028 
-2036 KREINGEEVEV
+2036 
-2047 TYYLP
+2047 
-2052 YTVGNNELHYS
+2052 
-2063 GGLVIEK
+2063 
-2070 VAAAPEIT
+2070 
-2078 STSDI
+2078 
-2083 KTQDEYRDLYGDG
+2083 
-2096 EGDNL
+2096 
-2101 VAAAT
+2101 
-2106 DFINS
+2106 
-2111 GKTSEGNFLLN
+2111 
-2122 ETFSATGF
+2122 
-2130 DNKNQFEYSTSFA
+2130 DNKNMREVYYGFA
-2143 NKSHSD
+2143 NIYQADQGTNAGNPTTLKNY
-2149 LTIDRPYKRFVYRA
+2149 LYRA
-2163 YTYLRDYD
+2163 YAYIKVGNDD
-2171 GSAATTDNCMVNG
+2171 AV
-2184 ANASPAEVNTINGHT
+2184 
-2199 GSLLA
+2199 
-2204 VSKPV
+2204 VSKPA
-2209 YFTIYE
+2209 YFTIYD
-2215 MATIENGIP
+2215 MASIECYYDNPDAKG
-2224 YTGQGES
+2224 GMS